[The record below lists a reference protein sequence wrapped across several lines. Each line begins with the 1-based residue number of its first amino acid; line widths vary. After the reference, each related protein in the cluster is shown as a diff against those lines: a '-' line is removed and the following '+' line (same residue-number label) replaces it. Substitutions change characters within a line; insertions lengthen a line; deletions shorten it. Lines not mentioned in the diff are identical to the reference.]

1 MGTALLTLSG
11 LISRTIG
18 FVYRI
23 YLSRLFGAEG
33 MGIYQILNPVLAI
46 TFSLTAAGYQ
56 TAISKLVAEQSARRK
71 SASCAPMIAG
81 ILITLPLSLL
91 CTYII
96 YHFSDSIAST
106 ILGESQTA
114 PMLRM
119 LAFSVP
125 FSSVH
130 SCINGYFY
138 GLKKA
143 GYPAMAQIIEQLTR
157 VVSVFGFSQAALAQG
172 QPPTIG
178 VAVLGLVIG
187 EAFSL
192 FVSLITFYYEKWK
205 ERHSSTAPCKMPF
218 DGILYLA
225 LPITCNRIILNLLGS
240 VENVSIPSQLELYG
254 YDRSTALS
262 VFGVLSGM
270 AMPFIFFP
278 NALTNSIAVL
288 LLPMVSESKALGDY
302 RELKKTI
309 RKTLRYCLYMGAFF
323 LLFFLIFGK
332 LLGEL
337 VFHNDMAGHFIMTLS
352 FICPFMYLDTT
363 LSSILQGLDMSL
375 GLFFINISALLLR
388 LVFLF
393 LFVPRVGITGY
404 LWGLLAGQIWTCGL
418 YLLCLRRKMRQL
430 QA

>member
-11 LISRTIG
+11 LISRSIG

-46 TFSLTAAGYQ
+46 SFSLTAAGYQ
-56 TAISKLVAEQSARRK
+56 TAISKLVAEQSAKRK
-71 SASCAPMIAG
+71 SASLSPLLAG
-81 ILITLPLSLL
+81 ILITFPLSLL

-106 ILGESQTA
+106 ILGEIQTA

-119 LAFSVP
+119 LALSVP

-130 SCINGYFY
+130 SCFNGYFY

-143 GYPAMAQIIEQLTR
+143 GYPAMAQIAEQMTR
-157 VVSVFGFSQAALAQG
+157 VASVYLLSQLSFSMNKA
-172 QPPTIG
+172 PSIG

-192 FVSLITFYYEKWK
+192 LVSLVTFAYHRWREHY
-205 ERHSSTAPCKMPF
+205 APEPPAAMPF
-218 DGILYLA
+218 RGILTLA
-225 LPITCNRIILNLLGS
+225 LPITCNRIIINLLGS
-240 VENVSIPSQLELYG
+240 VENVSIPAHLKLYG
-254 YDRSTALS
+254 YDHSTALS

-302 RELKKTI
+302 QELKKTI
-309 RKTLRYCLYMGAFF
+309 RKTLRYCFYMGAFF
-323 LLFFLIFGK
+323 LLFFLLFGK
-332 LLGEL
+332 LLGNL
-337 VFHNDMAGHFIMTLS
+337 VFQNELAGHFITTLS

-363 LSSILQGLDMSL
+363 LSSILQGLDMSM

-388 LVFLF
+388 LLFLF
-393 LFVPRVGITGY
+393 LFVPHVGITGY
-404 LWGLLAGQIWTCGL
+404 LWGLLAGQIWTCAL
-418 YLLCLRRKMRQL
+418 YLLCLRRKIRGMTD
-430 QA
+430 